1 MLKKKLGVGVQP
13 VKRLLLKIDDNPYY
27 NRAGFALLLWVNS
40 TRFALRQGGV
50 NVDDVM
56 WYNIKIMV
64 FFIVPLG
71 NLMALLLWR
80 RRCFYEY
87 KDYPGEGRVDVD
99 YRYARADGVQHGSC

>member
-1 MLKKKLGVGVQP
+1 LHCGK
-13 VKRLLLKIDDNPYY
+13 
-27 NRAGFALLLWVNS
+27 
-40 TRFALRQGGV
+40 GGV

-80 RRCFYEY
+80 RRWFYEY
-87 KDYPGEGRVDVD
+87 KDYPGEGRHYWQRSYERNEKKRKKHNRFWLIFFLGSWNLMMLVFILYII
-99 YRYARADGVQHGSC
+99 YR